1 MTMNSEIQDPDRID
15 ILSWLGVLRRQKHLV
30 LGSIAVILAATI
42 AWTLTVTPKY
52 TARATLRIEP
62 EASVLEES
70 NLQLGNATS
79 MSALVDGEVEVLRS
93 DTLILQLIQRE
104 DLLLDPEFG
113 IQPSRMDKIRVLA
126 GMDPAPLPSG
136 QEALDIVRLGVKGA
150 LGVRRL
156 GLTHMIEIGFT
167 STDPERAARLSNS
180 LTELYIRSQVDA
192 KIDRALLSRD
202 IIAQRLEAS
211 RSNLAEAESQ
221 VDSFIST
228 LAADSIESLGRAD
241 LVDLRGKIDT
251 LDLAAED
258 LETRSAELSRIA
270 EGGRFQDLAATL
282 TDEATQELLR
292 QRADL
297 STAQEK
303 DPAADVD
310 RISAELARIDRDLEA
325 RTRAALEETQGR
337 ISETRSEAERARVDL
352 RSGILS
358 SNLPAATF
366 SEVYALQQS
375 AEIARNEYQ
384 SLLAR
389 MRQLDSLA
397 NLQLADARVI
407 SEAIAPHV
415 ASFPNL
421 KATLAAGFGAAL
433 ILGMALAFLR
443 EYRIGGYTSPD
454 QVAAALKTT
463 EAVSI
468 PRVSNGARK
477 VADLIVDEPLGTYA
491 ESHRRLRFA
500 AQRALRGAPEGL
512 GRVIAVTSSG
522 PNEGKTTLAASM
534 ARSFA
539 VTGMKTIL
547 VDLDLRNPSVADAL
561 GMPGND
567 TLMTFLVERGDPTG
581 FGKRDAGHEGGNLD
595 IIVGGARTK
604 VPTDT
609 LLTSKTFLDLIET
622 LRKSY
627 EMIVLDTP
635 PVLPVIDPLL
645 VVRHADLVVM
655 PIRFAHTGQPAVREA
670 VRRIRSE
677 LPEAAHILPVLS
689 MEKGGT
695 GGYYDGY
702 YGAYGKG

>member
-1 MTMNSEIQDPDRID
+1 MTSEIHDPDRID

-30 LGSIAVILAATI
+30 LGAIAVILAGTV
-42 AWTLTVTPKY
+42 AWMLTVTPKY

-62 EASVLEES
+62 EASVLEEATAQMS
-70 NLQLGNATS
+70 NASS

-93 DTLILQLIQRE
+93 DSLILDLIKQE
-104 DLLLDPEFG
+104 NLLLDPEFG
-113 IQPSRMDKIRVLA
+113 IQPSRLDKVRVLA
-126 GMDPAPLPSG
+126 GMDPAPLATG
-136 QEALDIVRLGVKGA
+136 QQALDIVRLGVKGS
-150 LGVRRL
+150 LGVKRL

-167 STDPERAARLSNS
+167 STDPARAARLSNS
-180 LTELYIRSQVDA
+180 LAELYIRSQVDE
-192 KIDRALLSRD
+192 KIDRALVARD
-202 IIAQRLEAS
+202 IIGQRLEES
-211 RSNLAEAESQ
+211 RANLAEAESQ
-221 VDSFIST
+221 VDGFIST

-241 LVDLRGKIDT
+241 LVDLRSHIDD
-251 LDLAAED
+251 LDVAAQD

-270 EGGRFQDLAATL
+270 KSGNFENLTKTL
-282 TDEATQELLR
+282 SDEATQELLR
-292 QRADL
+292 QREELVATQASAPQTD
-297 STAQEK
+297 
-303 DPAADVD
+303 AA
-310 RISAELARIDRDLEA
+310 RISAELARIDQDLEA
-325 RTRAALEETQGR
+325 KTRNALQETQGR
-337 ISETRSEAERARVDL
+337 INETRSEAEKARVDL

-358 SNLPAATF
+358 SNLPAETF
-366 SEVYALQQS
+366 SEVYALQQA

-384 SLLAR
+384 SLLTR

-397 NLQLADARVI
+397 NLQLADARVV
-407 SEAIAPHV
+407 SEAIAPHI

-421 KATLAAGFGAAL
+421 KATLGGGFGAAL
-433 ILGMALAFLR
+433 ILGMAIAFLR

-454 QVAAALKTT
+454 QVASALKTS

-468 PRVSNGARK
+468 PRVSNGSRK

-491 ESHRRLRFA
+491 EAHRRLRFA
-500 AQRALRGAPEGL
+500 AQRALKGETEGR

-522 PNEGKTTLAASM
+522 PNEGKTTMAASL

-567 TLMTFLVERGDPTG
+567 TLMTFLVERGDPSG
-581 FGKRDAGHEGGNLD
+581 LGKREAGHEGGNLD

-609 LLTSKTFLDLIET
+609 LLTSKTFLDLVDT

-627 EMIVLDTP
+627 DVIVFDTP

-677 LPEAAHILPVLS
+677 LPATSQILPVLS

-702 YGAYGKG
+702 YGAYGKS

>member
-1 MTMNSEIQDPDRID
+1 MTMTSEIHDPDRID

-30 LGSIAVILAATI
+30 LGAIAVILAATV
-42 AWTLTVTPKY
+42 AWMLTVTPKY

-62 EASVLEES
+62 EASVLEETNS
-70 NLQLGNATS
+70 QLGNATS

-93 DTLILQLIQRE
+93 DSLILQLIKSE
-104 DLLLDPEFG
+104 NLLTDPEFG
-113 IQPSRMDKIRVLA
+113 IRPSRIDQLRVLA
-126 GMDPAPLPSG
+126 GLDPAPLPAG
-136 QEALDIVRLGVKGA
+136 QEALDIVRLGVKSA

-156 GLTHMIEIGFT
+156 GLTHMIEVGFT
-167 STDPERAARLSNS
+167 STDPARAARLSNA
-180 LTELYIRSQVDA
+180 LTTLYIRSQVDE
-192 KIDRALLSRD
+192 KIDRALVARD
-202 IIAQRLEAS
+202 IIGQRLEES
-211 RSNLAEAESQ
+211 RTNLAEAESQ
-221 VDSFIST
+221 VDAFIST

-241 LVDLRGKIDT
+241 LVDLRSRIDQ
-251 LDLAAED
+251 LDATTQD
-258 LETRSAELSRIA
+258 LEGRSTELARIA
-270 EGGRFQDLAATL
+270 ETGNFQQL
-282 TDEATQELLR
+282 TEALSDEATQELLR
-292 QRADL
+292 QRSDLVATQAAAPEAD
-297 STAQEK
+297 
-303 DPAADVD
+303 AA
-310 RISAELARIDRDLEA
+310 RIAEELARIDQDLEGK
-325 RTRAALEETQGR
+325 TRSALQETQGR
-337 ISETRSEAERARVDL
+337 ISETRSEVERARVDL

-366 SEVYALQQS
+366 SEVYALQQA

-397 NLQLADARVI
+397 NLQLADARII

-421 KATLAAGFGAAL
+421 KATLAGGFGAAL
-433 ILGMALAFLR
+433 ILGMAMALLR

-454 QVAAALKTT
+454 QVASALKTS

-468 PRVSNGARK
+468 PRVSNGSRK

-491 ESHRRLRFA
+491 EAHRRLRFA
-500 AQRALRGAPEGL
+500 AQRALRGDSEGR
-512 GRVIAVTSSG
+512 GRIIAVTSSG
-522 PNEGKTTLAASM
+522 PNEGKTTMAASL

-539 VTGMKTIL
+539 VTGLKTIL

-567 TLMTFLVERGDPTG
+567 SLMTFLVERGDPSG
-581 FGKRDAGHEGGNLD
+581 LGKRETGHEGGNLD

-609 LLTSKTFLDLIET
+609 LLTSKTFLDLVET

-627 EMIVLDTP
+627 DMVVFDTP

-677 LPEAAHILPVLS
+677 LPATSQILPVLS

-702 YGAYGKG
+702 YGSYGKS